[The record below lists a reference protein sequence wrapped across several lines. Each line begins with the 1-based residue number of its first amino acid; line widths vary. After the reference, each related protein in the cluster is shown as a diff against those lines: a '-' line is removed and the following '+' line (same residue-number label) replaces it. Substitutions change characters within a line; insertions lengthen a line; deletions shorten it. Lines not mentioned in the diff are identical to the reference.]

1 MGDDQRFEKWASGIL
16 GVVSLVLVLNLARI
30 YAGHRRAVFP
40 ARAAA
45 HVTKPLTRNPPPARQ
60 AARVSMDS
68 ARVEPAFADSARI
81 KQGATNLAPVEP
93 GATAV
98 KPNNKNVRGAAPA
111 VARQSRPREMENA
124 TASAS
129 GRATLK
135 AQAGRIT
142 PDAPLD
148 SARAAAVPTPATMR
162 TEAAPQVAELQP
174 IGYVE
179 KADGSREAVVSKGDR
194 VFVVHEGETFDGH
207 YRVLK
212 ISPAAVEMADLEA
225 PVTNGDSTA
234 SPTLEANAAAGGPAV
249 AAMARSAPEKAS
261 FSEAGSAPAG
271 TAEKAAATLPGTPPT
286 LAKREAAALPTGA
299 RQDESNADASVPGA
313 AQAAG
318 LAERDGPPPKAGS
331 ASPVTSATLA
341 MHATLA
347 KAASIMTRA
356 PAVTETGD
364 DTPAGYGQRPAT
376 RPAPIGESVARGD
389 ILSGGAGAF
398 AAGPAPAA
406 ESATDH
412 DKMSTSR
419 IPAFSKLVIPVQP
432 LTQLTQ
438 NFEPGS
444 KPPESL
450 GYVEWAGRQPEV
462 IVAMGD
468 QVKFVPAQLLATA
481 NPRPG
486 SGEDSS
492 WHPPP
497 GNPEHGLAAMRE
509 IADRGGGSGNLAIR
523 QEGDAQA
530 VRAFKPYCYVER
542 ADGRRE
548 AFIAVGDEA
557 YLVFE
562 GQLLAHRYRVLKI
575 SPVSVE
581 VADESLQQNHSPPSP
596 AVAAAENNSKSREPP
611 GVARRSMPAALPWDE
626 GAWNAA
632 VLAADAELGEKREA
646 LKDPM
651 LLEGMRSEP
660 TLVDAGSST
669 QGMSA
674 AQPREPARGE
684 GNLPLLDSDLAGP
697 LWKDA
702 SGRAE
707 LSAVFPEPE
716 PQIAIRLSLSGIGP
730 AGITPLPL
738 NGGRAQVLL
747 GFQPTPMGRSPNSSG
762 NSERLLKQRELGV
775 SFPQATGH
783 REWQSI
789 TRAFAGTP
797 SAGSMGS
804 VASLQPSSVSD
815 LHLHFSIGD
824 NGCYFPR

>member
-30 YAGHRRAVFP
+30 YAGQWRAVSP

-60 AARVSMDS
+60 AASISMDS
-68 ARVEPAFADSARI
+68 ARVEPAAKNSAR
-81 KQGATNLAPVEP
+81 VEP

-111 VARQSRPREMENA
+111 VARQSRPRKMENA
-124 TASAS
+124 AASAS

-135 AQAGRIT
+135 AQAGRIK
-142 PDAPLD
+142 PDAPPG

-261 FSEAGSAPAG
+261 FSEAGTAPVR
-271 TAEKAAATLPGTPPT
+271 TAEKAAATLPGVLPA
-286 LAKREAAALPTGA
+286 LAKRQVAASLAAGRLAGSKATASADGRPDKSNVTAAVAAL
-299 RQDESNADASVPGA
+299 V
-313 AQAAG
+313 
-318 LAERDGPPPKAGS
+318 
-331 ASPVTSATLA
+331 
-341 MHATLA
+341 
-347 KAASIMTRA
+347 
-356 PAVTETGD
+356 
-364 DTPAGYGQRPAT
+364 PAT

-389 ILSGGAGAF
+389 HLSGGAGAF

-412 DKMSTSR
+412 DKMSASR

-450 GYVEWAGRQPEV
+450 GYVEWAGRQPEA

-468 QVKFVPAQLLATA
+468 QVKFVPAQLLATS
-481 NPRPG
+481 NPRAGP
-486 SGEDSS
+486 GEDSS

-509 IADRGGGSGNLAIR
+509 IADRGGDLGNLAIG

-626 GAWNAA
+626 GAWSAA

-684 GNLPLLDSDLAGP
+684 GDLSLLDSDLAGP

-707 LSAVFPEPE
+707 LSAVSPEPE

-789 TRAFAGTP
+789 TRAFAPTP